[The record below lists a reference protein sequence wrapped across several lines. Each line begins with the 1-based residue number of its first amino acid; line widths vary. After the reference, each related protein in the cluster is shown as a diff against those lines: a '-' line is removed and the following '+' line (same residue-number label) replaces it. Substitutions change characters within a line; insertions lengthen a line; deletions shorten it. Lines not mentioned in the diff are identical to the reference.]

1 MQEMYHLMQK
11 RDILGSAA
19 TTLAQGDGESLQ
31 VFLERFD
38 LQKQ

>member
-1 MQEMYHLMQK
+1 MQEMYHLMSK
-11 RDILGSAA
+11 RDSLGHVAA
-19 TTLAQGDGESLQ
+19 TLEQGDGESLQ